1 MMCFAQGRNIA
12 GGDVGKEETP
22 QEAAL
27 ERRRDGEKKGGGLR
41 LKASL
46 DVREKKYDR

>member
-1 MMCFAQGRNIA
+1 MCFAQGRNIA

-27 ERRRDGEKKGGGLR
+27 GKKKR
-41 LKASL
+41 
-46 DVREKKYDR
+46 